1 MSNPEPRTDS
11 ALSATVVPRCPLY
24 SVRLG
29 EASPGEALTI
39 LPLPSARRSSE
50 DMPHLVYCQ
59 SACAAE
65 VISSVLKRTI
75 VLTIESPQPSVPQA
89 PRSTQG
95 LDQCELIRPHKLTT
109 PAPRQRI
116 LSGLPSVGIFY
127 GYIGRSIRTITG
139 DCAFGTFAAELGNRQ
154 S

>member
-39 LPLPSARRSSE
+39 LPLPSARSSSG

-59 SACAAE
+59 LACAAE
-65 VISSVLKRTI
+65 VMSSVLKRAI
-75 VLTIESPQPSVPQA
+75 VLTIESPLTAA
-89 PRSTQG
+89 PVFRKHR
-95 LDQCELIRPHKLTT
+95 EARK
-109 PAPRQRI
+109 A
-116 LSGLPSVGIFY
+116 
-127 GYIGRSIRTITG
+127 
-139 DCAFGTFAAELGNRQ
+139 
-154 S
+154 